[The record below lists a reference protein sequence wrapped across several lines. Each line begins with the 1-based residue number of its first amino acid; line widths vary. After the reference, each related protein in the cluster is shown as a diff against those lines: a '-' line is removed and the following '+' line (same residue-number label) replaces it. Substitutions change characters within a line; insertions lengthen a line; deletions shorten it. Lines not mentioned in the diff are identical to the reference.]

1 MKRMLAITLALSLS
15 CMSGAIAEE
24 STTSVPTESVTE
36 SASMATGLQE
46 LVEKGIISQETLDAI
61 NAYLAANQPEMPSG
75 TTGDQSAGNP
85 PSMPE
90 GEQPG
95 GGNGQSS
102 DNPPAKPDGDQS
114 GTEQPSG
121 NPPAMPNGDQS
132 STEQPSGNPPAK
144 PEGDQSG
151 TSGSAPEMPDGGQ
164 PMGMM
169 LSQTQLEALL
179 SNGIITQ
186 DEYEAISDWL
196 SESSQNMTA
205 PGGNPPSGGGF
216 GGMGA
221 SGNVTY
227 TAAATI
233 SAASETSGETYASTT
248 ADESALIVDTAEEVT
263 VDQATVTKTGDSDGG
278 DNCNFYGLNAA
289 VLAKDGAQLTIT
301 NSTISS
307 SANGANGVFSYGGNG
322 GTNGAAGDG
331 TTVTIADTTI
341 TTTGDGSGGIM
352 TAGGGVTYANN
363 LTIETSGRSSAAI
376 RTDRGGGTVIVEG
389 GSYTTN
395 GLGSP
400 AIYSTADITVSD
412 ATLTSNLSEGVCIEG
427 KNSISLTDCD
437 LTVTNTQCNG
447 NATFLDSIMI
457 YQSMS
462 GDADSG
468 TSSFTMVGGS
478 LTSNSGHVF
487 HVTNTHAVITL
498 NGVAITN
505 NDAANV
511 LLSVC
516 DDGWNGA
523 SNQAEFDAANQVLTG
538 TVLVGSNS
546 TLNLTLTDGSSLT
559 GSVSGEISNSRGET
573 VSTEVGEVNVTL
585 DSTSTWTLTADSYIT
600 SFTGDASQ
608 IIANGYTLYVNGT
621 ALEGTN

>member
-24 STTSVPTESVTE
+24 STTSVPAESVTE

-233 SAASETSGETYASTT
+233 SAASETSGETYTSTT

-412 ATLTSNLSEGVCIEG
+412 AALTSNLSEGVCIEG

-468 TSSFTMVGGS
+468 TSSFSMVGGS

-523 SNQAEFDAANQVLTG
+523 SNQAEFNAANQVLTG

-559 GSVSGEISNSRGET
+559 GSVSGEISNSRDET

-608 IIANGYTLYVNGT
+608 IITNGYTLYVNGT